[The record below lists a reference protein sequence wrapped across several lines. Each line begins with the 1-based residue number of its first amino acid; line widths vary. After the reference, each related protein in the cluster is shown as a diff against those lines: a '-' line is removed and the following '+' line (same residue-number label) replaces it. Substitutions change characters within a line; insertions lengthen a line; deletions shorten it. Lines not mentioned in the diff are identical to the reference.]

1 LLHPIIQEDIAQV
14 VKADLPWEHLR
25 NKRVLITGANGF
37 LPAYMVYTLLE
48 LNSQFDFKIDVIGLV
63 RNQAKAERKFGDLLK
78 RSDFSLLVQDV
89 SIPITSD
96 LKFDFIIHAA
106 SQASPKYYGI
116 DPVGTAAANTL
127 GTYNLLQLAKDCNSE
142 GFLFFSTSEVYG
154 TVAEHQIPTKE
165 HEYGYI
171 DPTNVRACY
180 AESKRLGENFCVSFF
195 HQHKVPVKIVRPF
208 HTYGPGMELND
219 GRVYAD
225 FIADIVNDRNIVM
238 KSDGRAMRAFCYSA
252 DATAGFFTALLKGE
266 NANAYNVGNLEGE
279 SSIIDLAETLVNLF
293 PAKNLKVE
301 KWQPP
306 TDGSYL
312 PSAVLRNA
320 PDTHKI
326 NSLGWWATTDIPTGF
341 SRTIQSYFNA

>member
-1 LLHPIIQEDIAQV
+1 LLHSIIQEDIEQV
-14 VKADLPWEHLR
+14 VKADLPWERFR
-25 NKRVLITGANGF
+25 NKCVLVTGANGF
-37 LPAYMVYTLLE
+37 LPAYMVYTFLE
-48 LNSQFDFKIDVIGLV
+48 LNNRFDYKIDVVGLV
-63 RNQAKAERKFGDLLK
+63 RNQSKAEKKFGNLLQRK
-78 RSDFSLLVQDV
+78 DFQLLVQDV
-89 SIPITSD
+89 SVPIKSD
-96 LKFDFIIHAA
+96 SKFDFIIHAA

-116 DPVGTAAANTL
+116 DPIGTASANTL

-154 TVAEHQIPTKE
+154 TVAENQIPTKE
-165 HEYGYI
+165 NEYGYI

-195 HQHKVPVKIVRPF
+195 HQHQVPVKIVRPF

-225 FIADIVNDRNIVM
+225 FIADIVNNKNIVM
-238 KSDGRAMRAFCYSA
+238 KSDGKATRAFCYSA
-252 DATAGFFTALLKGE
+252 DATAGFFTVLLKGE
-266 NANAYNVGNLEGE
+266 NANAYNVGNLQGE
-279 SSIIDLAETLVNLF
+279 SSVIELAETLVNLF
-293 PAKNLKVE
+293 PDKNLKVE

-320 PDTHKI
+320 PNTNKI
-326 NSLGWWATTDIPTGF
+326 NTLGWSATTDIPTGF
-341 SRTIQSYFNA
+341 SRTIQSYA